1 MLFISLSLSASDY
14 LNVKMRFFQGARK
27 GEINPPEFVTS
38 SFLQPTISATIP
50 SKFLL
55 EEEKSKIQNVSNLED
70 VALITEADIIFAF
83 EKNKWKDKINEHDFR
98 LDGKPH
104 PVVFTVTVTFQLR

>member
-1 MLFISLSLSASDY
+1 MNKKNRLTLSIIGVLFISLSLSASDY

-27 GEINPPEFVTS
+27 GEISPPEFVTS

-55 EEEKSKIQNVSNLED
+55 EEEKSKIQNVFNL
-70 VALITEADIIFAF
+70 AWIIHKSRLQQMRGAGYEA
-83 EKNKWKDKINEHDFR
+83 
-98 LDGKPH
+98 
-104 PVVFTVTVTFQLR
+104 VVLHRKYPATMQIL